1 MTAARVVIHPE
12 PGNATSKTA
21 VYAARVAETSRQAV
35 ALAAARQR
43 AAHQARLRDRY
54 GGPPLDPVRVA
65 AQARAVL
72 DDDSRWPTTLFA
84 SRDERAVSAALTA
97 VPEVVGLFGP
107 VALHAAAG
115 RILEGG
121 TCRWCLV
128 PLAAMTLDQ
137 PEPPFDPP
145 HRRLLGS
152 PCQGCAT
159 RLRDRALTPLLGS
172 LPARPR
178 RAPDP
183 PYFRRQPIRWPDD
196 PTRPG

>member
-12 PGNATSKTA
+12 PVKANSETA

-43 AAHQARLRDRY
+43 AVHQARLRERY

-72 DDDSRWPTTLFA
+72 NDESRWPTMLFA
-84 SRDERAVSAALTA
+84 SRDERAVSAVLTA
-97 VPEVVGLFGP
+97 VPEVVGMFGP
-107 VALHAAAG
+107 VALHAAVG
-115 RILEGG
+115 RVLEGG

-128 PLAAMTLDQ
+128 PLVAMTLDQ

-159 RLRDRALTPLLGS
+159 RLRNRALTPLLAS
-172 LPARPR
+172 LPTQPR

-183 PYFRRQPIRWPDD
+183 PYYRRRPTPWPADAR
-196 PTRPG
+196 RPR